1 MVGKGI
7 GVEVGAGCAV
17 SVGWTVAV
25 VVGGGWIV
33 LVAAGRVGVAGADGE
48 VQAINSRMTRT
59 EKRTRYTIFVQ
70 SICCINLS
78 ASGTGITAKGKMPDS
93 GSDQGQY

>member
-17 SVGWTVAV
+17 CVGSTVGML
-25 VVGGGWIV
+25 VGGGWIV
-33 LVAAGRVGVAGADGE
+33 LVAAGRVGVAGAGWE
-48 VQAINSRMTRT
+48 AQAVTTRMT
-59 EKRTRYTIFVQ
+59 KRDKIQRYTIFMP
-70 SICCINLS
+70 SICSVNLS
-78 ASGTGITAKGKMPDS
+78 APGTGITAKGKMPDS